1 MNFSFIHAADL
12 HLGSPFV
19 GLRSEDPKLADL
31 MTSASRDALDDL
43 VSQAIELKV
52 AFFVIAGDLYDGDWK
67 DTTIGLFF
75 HSQMSRLER
84 VGIPVFLVRG
94 NHDAESV
101 ITKAVRS
108 PLAVKTFDHNK
119 VQSFELSDL
128 KVVLH
133 GQSFSNRAV
142 TSNLAA
148 GYPAAR
154 PGWFNVGVLHTSCDN
169 RPGHD
174 NYAPCS
180 LDELVQRGYQYWAL
194 GHVHS
199 FEVLN
204 EFPYI
209 VYAGNLQGRDARE
222 CGDKGAVLVEVED
235 NEVSSL
241 KRLPVSRVRW
251 ASLTID
257 LASIKTEDAAF
268 EIYRQAIANEVANAP
283 QLPLICRIT
292 IVGASTLH
300 RHLHEDRGRLRD
312 ELNTAAD
319 QCREDIW
326 LEEVRLTT
334 TEPVTVHGVEVTG
347 IDRDSGRSALPL
359 HRVPTDITAATY
371 LALNI
376 IQHPQG
382 KAKRF
387 ALRNNLAVHSDGDFL
402 RYYTDTDY
410 GSSGS
415 PVLDDTWKVRALHRG
430 AILENAKFQGR
441 DTAYVNVGSQICR
454 ILDHLRA
461 GYPAV
466 YAQIGV

>member
-1 MNFSFIHAADL
+1 MMNFSFIHAADL

-19 GLRSEDPKLADL
+19 GLGTADPKLADL

-43 VSQAIELKV
+43 VTQAIELRV
-52 AFFVIAGDLYDGDWK
+52 AFFVIAGDVYDGDWK

-84 VGIPVFLVRG
+84 AGIPVFLVRG

-108 PLAVKTFDHNK
+108 PKAVRTFDHHK
-119 VQSFELSDL
+119 VQSLELPDL

-133 GQSFSNRAV
+133 GQSFSTRAV
-142 TSNLAA
+142 TTDLAA

-180 LDELVQRGYQYWAL
+180 LEELVQRGYQYWAL

-204 EFPYI
+204 EHPHI
-209 VYAGNLQGRDARE
+209 VYAGNLQGRGARE

-257 LASIKTEDAAF
+257 LSDIKTEDEAF
-268 EIYRQAIANEVANAP
+268 ESYRQAIANEVTNSP
-283 QLPLICRIT
+283 QLPLICRIS
-292 IVGASTLH
+292 IVGASPLH

-312 ELNTAAD
+312 ELKTAAD

-326 LEEVRLTT
+326 LEEVRLAT
-334 TEPVTVHGVEVTG
+334 TEPATIHGVAATG
-347 IDRDSGRSALPL
+347 IDLSAMLSHILQSPELFDKAAAEL
-359 HRVPTDITAATY
+359 HTIAAKMPTAA
-371 LALNI
+371 LAAELSDERTVRDLLND
-376 IQHPQG
+376 
-382 KAKRF
+382 
-387 ALRNNLAVHSDGDFL
+387 ALEHL
-402 RYYTDTDY
+402 
-410 GSSGS
+410 SG
-415 PVLDDTWKVRALHRG
+415 AG
-430 AILENAKFQGR
+430 LEGR
-441 DTAYVNVGSQICR
+441 
-454 ILDHLRA
+454 
-461 GYPAV
+461 
-466 YAQIGV
+466 